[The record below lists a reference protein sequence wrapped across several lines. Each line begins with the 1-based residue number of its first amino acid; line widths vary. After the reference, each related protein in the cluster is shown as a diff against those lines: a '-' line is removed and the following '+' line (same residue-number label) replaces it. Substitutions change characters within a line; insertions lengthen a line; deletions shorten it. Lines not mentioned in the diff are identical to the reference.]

1 MGKLIGRVPLLT
13 SHGLADVARFRRLA
27 AERAQRQRHQA
38 RLNYRRT
45 EYQDS
50 LDSIMQEEE
59 EALRRKHGLPL
70 QATPPPF
77 TDTKAQSA

>member
-1 MGKLIGRVPLLT
+1 M
-13 SHGLADVARFRRLA
+13 A
-27 AERAQRQRHQA
+27 AERAQRQRQQA
-38 RLNYRRT
+38 RITYRRQ

-50 LDSIMQEEE
+50 LDSILQEEA

-70 QATPPPF
+70 EASRPPF

>member
-1 MGKLIGRVPLLT
+1 MIIYLFIFY
-13 SHGLADVARFRRLA
+13 SFYFNRLA

-38 RLNYRRT
+38 RISYRRK

-50 LDSIMQEEE
+50 LDVVLQEEA

-70 QATPPPF
+70 DPSRAPF